1 MPTQKRTGT
10 PRPIGV
16 QHGKASPPFRPS
28 RFGRTGRHLR
38 LFPLG
43 GKLSR
48 NCLQQSGQS
57 RPRPL
62 RARRFI
68 IVHLVRC
75 LSGPMTA
82 LLPSG
87 VTDKYWS
94 ECHGPYERSAPGGDG
109 ASSPELSDAPCYPKG
124 DTHGRLATAPDTVTG
139 CTDSYTQNGDLDFD
153 GTPYWAEWPTG
164 TTPTAQHPSSF
175 VESLPTTAGQQYPQF
190 LFQTDLALSES
201 AVRGRRRPRC
211 CPPDARASSIRTG
224 AAKTRTVHARW
235 SSETSRKA
243 APSGRTP
250 NTGPTRS
257 RPSVI
262 PSSRARSGLTP
273 ASEH

>member
-1 MPTQKRTGT
+1 
-10 PRPIGV
+10 
-16 QHGKASPPFRPS
+16 
-28 RFGRTGRHLR
+28 
-38 LFPLG
+38 
-43 GKLSR
+43 
-48 NCLQQSGQS
+48 
-57 RPRPL
+57 
-62 RARRFI
+62 
-68 IVHLVRC
+68 
-75 LSGPMTA
+75 MTA

-201 AVRGRRRPRC
+201 TCSGTTTAGCAV
-211 CPPDARASSIRTG
+211 PPPNAPGKFYPYWSRQDQNGTCTLEFGNVSKGSTFGKDAQYGTDQIATLG
-224 AAKTRTVHARW
+224 YP
-235 SSETSRKA
+235 EFE
-243 APSGRTP
+243 
-250 NTGPTRS
+250 GPVRS
-257 RPSVI
+257 NACV
-262 PSSRARSGLTP
+262 
-273 ASEH
+273 